1 MRCFGPAVDS
11 TNRKNLPQGQAERKT
26 MTEKKDRIADSVSRL
41 IKHALTPKTRTGSIM
56 GKLADQFAKAKS
68 VRRDARDFRREKK

>member
-1 MRCFGPAVDS
+1 
-11 TNRKNLPQGQAERKT
+11 

-41 IKHALTPKTRTGSIM
+41 IKDALTPKSRTGSIM

-68 VRRDARDFRREKK
+68 GAKREGEKKPPSRGQDQ